1 MLSAGLVSGCQ
12 GIQSALDPAGEEAS
26 QTAALFWV
34 MLVGGVVIWVVV
46 VGLLLYSVR
55 STRRVHPSRASG
67 LIFWGGVVFPS
78 LALLCLL
85 AYALWLMPTLRPWS
99 EPSGSG
105 LSIEV
110 VGKQYWWHVR
120 YHDRD
125 GAPVI
130 SANEIR
136 VPVGE
141 RVELILTSADV
152 IHSFWIPSLGGKMD
166 MVPGRTNR
174 LSLQATKAGTYRGP
188 CAEFC
193 GTSHALMAF
202 AVVVMD
208 PAAFREWLAARRQP
222 SAGAEA
228 RGRELFL
235 RHGCGACHTIAGT
248 EAQGLVGPDLSH
260 LGSRETV
267 AAGIL
272 PNTTEAI
279 TRFIAQ
285 PEELKP
291 GSEMPGF
298 GMLPRDEIEQMA
310 AYLKGL
316 R

>member
-1 MLSAGLVSGCQ
+1 MVAGG
-12 GIQSALDPAGEEAS
+12 A
-26 QTAALFWV
+26 
-34 MLVGGVVIWVVV
+34 VIWVGVL
-46 VGLLLYSVR
+46 GLVLYAVR
-55 STRRVHPSRASG
+55 SNRRVQPGQASG
-67 LIFWGGVVFPS
+67 LILWGGVAFPS
-78 LALLCLL
+78 IALLCLL
-85 AYALWLMPTLRPWS
+85 AYAMWLMPGLRPWFGAT
-99 EPSGSG
+99 GSG
-105 LSIEV
+105 LHIEV
-110 VGKQYWWHVR
+110 VGKQFWWHVR

-125 GAPVI
+125 GAPVV

-141 RVELILTSADV
+141 RIELSLTSADV

-166 MVPGRTNR
+166 MIPGRTNR
-174 LSLQATKAGTYRGP
+174 LSLRSTKVGTYRGP

-202 AVVVMD
+202 AVVVME

-222 SAGAEA
+222 SIGAEA
-228 RGRELFL
+228 RGEELFL

-272 PNTTEAI
+272 PNTTESIA
-279 TRFIAQ
+279 RFIAQ

-298 GMLPRDEIEQMA
+298 GMLPRDDIELMA